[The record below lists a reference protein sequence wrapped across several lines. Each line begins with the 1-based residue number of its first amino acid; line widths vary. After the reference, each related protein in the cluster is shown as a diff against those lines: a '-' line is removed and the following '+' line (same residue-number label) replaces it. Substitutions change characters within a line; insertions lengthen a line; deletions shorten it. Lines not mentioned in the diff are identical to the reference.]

1 MVKQRLP
8 ERCRKPR
15 KTGMGNPSA
24 VKPPGAREAVYA
36 LGRRQNAGPGSVQV
50 VVLNKMCPR
59 SVPCHTMALKPVDH
73 RTAQPA

>member
-8 ERCRKPR
+8 ERWRKPR
-15 KTGMGNPSA
+15 KTGMGNPERGQT
-24 VKPPGAREAVYA
+24 PGAREAVYA
-36 LGRRQNAGPGSVQV
+36 LGRRQNAGPGSVPL

-59 SVPCHTMALKPVDH
+59 SVPCHTMALRPVDH